1 MQFLSYHHPLRKHK
15 GCQREIIHPAWCAP
29 TGQQA
34 ASPGQGEQS
43 EPTPWGECPPQG
55 APLEGAKAVTINTF
69 FTMAQS
75 LCKIYLHL
83 IFHIKT
89 TSPEIKEEHLERV
102 HSYIGQLVN
111 TTGCQVVRVG
121 GTSNHVHVICTL
133 SREVTV
139 AHLVEELKRN
149 SSRWIKTIDDN
160 YKHFAWQNGY
170 AVFSVSQSVID
181 KTITY
186 VENQKSHHTKVS
198 FREEYLQWLKLYGIE
213 FNEQYILT
221 D

>member
-1 MQFLSYHHPLRKHK
+1 
-15 GCQREIIHPAWCAP
+15 
-29 TGQQA
+29 
-34 ASPGQGEQS
+34 
-43 EPTPWGECPPQG
+43 
-55 APLEGAKAVTINTF
+55 
-69 FTMAQS
+69 MAQS

-89 TSPEIKEEHLERV
+89 TSPEINDEHLERV

-133 SREVTV
+133 SREVTI

-181 KTITY
+181 KTIAY
-186 VENQKSHHTKVS
+186 VENQKTHHTKVS

-213 FNEQYILT
+213 FNEQYIFT

>member
-1 MQFLSYHHPLRKHK
+1 
-15 GCQREIIHPAWCAP
+15 
-29 TGQQA
+29 
-34 ASPGQGEQS
+34 
-43 EPTPWGECPPQG
+43 
-55 APLEGAKAVTINTF
+55 
-69 FTMAQS
+69 MAQS

-111 TTGCQVVRVG
+111 TTGCQVMRTG

-133 SREVTV
+133 SREVTI

-181 KTITY
+181 KTIAY
-186 VENQKSHHTKVS
+186 VENQKTHHTKVS